1 MTTFNAIRMT
11 FHAALVAALAT
22 TLVGIAGA
30 QPVAPS
36 MTDPPPDAPSDD
48 APVEETVEEVL
59 VAGER
64 AGPGLWKVRKGDN
77 TLFLLA
83 TITPAPKKIE
93 WRSREVESVLARA
106 QAFVPARP
114 EVDTDIGPIKAVQLY
129 MQYRK
134 LRGNAEG
141 ERLEAVLPPP
151 LFERFEKLR
160 TKYAPR
166 DRSMLERRPMLAVLE
181 LQSAAVER
189 SGLTFRNDVAR
200 KVEKLARERKVPV
213 QRAAVKVEDARGTLA
228 EVGQIPLP
236 AEIACMDVVLGRIEA
251 DLANSRQRAE
261 AWAVGDVRGL
271 RSSASSQAAETCLDS
286 LRNSA
291 RMTKLLRDFED
302 AWLGVVTRSLE
313 RHPVTLAITD
323 IDGLLRPGGILAQLR
338 ARGYEIDEP

>member
-11 FHAALVAALAT
+11 LLAALAAA
-22 TLVGIAGA
+22 LSAAAVA
-30 QPVAPS
+30 QPVA
-36 MTDPPPDAPSDD
+36 DPPPATPADD

-64 AGPGLWKVRKGDN
+64 AGPGLWKVRKGDH

-83 TITPAPKKIE
+83 TITPAPKKLE

-114 EVDTDIGPIKAVQLY
+114 EVDADIGPIKAVQLY

-151 LFERFEKLR
+151 LFARFEKLR

-189 SGLTFRNDVAR
+189 SGLTFRSDVAR

-213 QRAAVKVEDARGTLA
+213 QRAEIKVDDARGTLA
-228 EVGQIPLP
+228 EMGQIPLP
-236 AEIACMDVVLGRIEA
+236 AEIACMEVILGRIEA

-261 AWAVGDVRGL
+261 AWAVGDVGGL
-271 RSSASSQAAETCLDS
+271 RSGAASQASATCLDS

-291 RMTKLLRDFED
+291 RVTKLLRDFET

-313 RHPVTLAITD
+313 RNPVTLAIAD

>member
-11 FHAALVAALAT
+11 LLAALAAA
-22 TLVGIAGA
+22 LSAAAVA
-30 QPVAPS
+30 QPVVDPQPGAPA
-36 MTDPPPDAPSDD
+36 DAPADPE
-48 APVEETVEEVL
+48 AETVEEVL

-114 EVDTDIGPIKAVQLY
+114 EVDTDIGPVKAVQLY

-151 LFERFEKLR
+151 LFARFEKLR

-213 QRAAVKVEDARGTLA
+213 QRAAVKVDDARGTLA
-228 EVGQIPLP
+228 EMGQIPQA
-236 AEIACMDVVLGRIEA
+236 AEIACMEVILGRIEA

-261 AWAVGDVRGL
+261 AWAVGDVGGL
-271 RSSASSQAAETCLDS
+271 RSGAASQASATCLDS

-291 RMTKLLRDFED
+291 RMTKLLRDFET

-313 RHPVTLAITD
+313 RNPVTLAVAD

>member
-11 FHAALVAALAT
+11 VHAALLAAVAT
-22 TLVGIAGA
+22 TLVNVAGA

-36 MTDPPPDAPSDD
+36 RTDPPPEEAS
-48 APVEETVEEVL
+48 VEETVEEVL

-77 TLFLLA
+77 TLYLLA

-213 QRAAVKVEDARGTLA
+213 QRAHVKVEDSRGTLA

-236 AEIACMDVVLGRIEA
+236 AEIACMEVVLGRIEA

-261 AWAVGDVRGL
+261 AWAVGDVGGL
-271 RSSASSQAAETCLDS
+271 RSGVASQASVTCLDS

-291 RMTKLLRDFED
+291 RMTKLLRDFET

-313 RHPVTLAITD
+313 RHPVTLAVAD

-338 ARGYEIDEP
+338 ARGYEVDEP